1 MIHVW
6 NVHNIALIALNVMI
20 LYSYKIINACKNV
33 SPDTSKIL
41 LQKFVLK

>member
-20 LYSYKIINACKNV
+20 LYSYKIINAYQNV
-33 SPDTSKIL
+33 SLDISKIT
-41 LQKFVLK
+41 